1 MGRVSDGDRERLL
14 TAFARSG
21 LTQEAFA
28 QEHGVPVS
36 TLRSWIYRRRE
47 AMAEQKLEPRLL
59 PVQVVDAPAAMQ
71 RDEAA
76 PVELSLASGLTLR
89 FSVGTD
95 ARYIAAIVAAL
106 G

>member
-1 MGRVSDGDRERLL
+1 MGRISDGDPERLL
-14 TAFARSG
+14 AAFERSG
-21 LTQEAFA
+21 LTQEVFA

-47 AMAEQKLEPRLL
+47 ALAERKLEPRLL
-59 PVQVVDAPAAMQ
+59 PVQVVAAPAPEL
-71 RDEAA
+71 RGEPA

-95 ARYIAAIVAAL
+95 ARYVAALVAAL